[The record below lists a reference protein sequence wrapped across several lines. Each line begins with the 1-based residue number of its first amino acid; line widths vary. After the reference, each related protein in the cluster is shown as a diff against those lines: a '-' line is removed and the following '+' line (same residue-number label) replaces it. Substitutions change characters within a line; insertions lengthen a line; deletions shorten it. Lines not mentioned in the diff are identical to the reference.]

1 MSYEEA
7 FGPAEAQYKSEVM
20 HDTWGHLYPSKVAYK
35 GVIVVAVSLYPAHGG
50 PVIISEVD
58 LPDGSPWWYN
68 AVTDF
73 VYEACKDEAEGT
85 VLELDVKVDIVDCEE
100 ELTEEEAKEYAEAE
114 LEPKQ
119 WQEIH
124 ITELNKTTL
133 IEGASNDE

>member
-7 FGPAEAQYKSEVM
+7 FGPVEAKYKSEVM
-20 HDTWGHLYPSKVAYK
+20 HDTWGHLYPDNVAYK
-35 GVIVVAVSLYPAHGG
+35 GVIGVAVSLYPAHGG

-58 LPDGSPWWYN
+58 LPVSSPWWYN

-73 VYEACKDEAEGT
+73 VYESCKDELEGA
-85 VLELDVKVDIVDCEE
+85 VLEIDVKVEIVDCKE

-114 LEPKQ
+114 LEPKT

-133 IEGASNDE
+133 IEGAKDVE